1 MYTVY
6 KTVNLVNG
14 KFYILIEK
22 KMFPTLKQNFG
33 NTAFVF
39 PLTTILGMIFGAPVV
54 EIVYAA
60 LLLYITGVFFLIA
73 DDIVEPP
80 YALPVLPLYTAKE
93 MQQID
98 RFVNTKRIRVEINLR
113 DLQQH

>member
-1 MYTVY
+1 MSA
-6 KTVNLVNG
+6 
-14 KFYILIEK
+14 
-22 KMFPTLKQNFG
+22 TLKQNFG
-33 NTAFVF
+33 NIAFVF

-73 DDIVEPP
+73 DDIVEPL
-80 YALPVLPLYTAKE
+80 YALPVLPRYTEEE

-98 RFVNTKRIRVEINLR
+98 WIVNTNKIRSEINLP
-113 DLQQH
+113 DLQHH

>member
-1 MYTVY
+1 MSA
-6 KTVNLVNG
+6 
-14 KFYILIEK
+14 
-22 KMFPTLKQNFG
+22 TLKQNFG
-33 NTAFVF
+33 NIAFVF

-80 YALPVLPLYTAKE
+80 YALPVLPLFSEEE
-93 MQQID
+93 MQLID
-98 RFVNTKRIRVEINLR
+98 WFVNTNKIRSEINLP

>member
-1 MYTVY
+1 MSA
-6 KTVNLVNG
+6 
-14 KFYILIEK
+14 
-22 KMFPTLKQNFG
+22 TLKQNFG
-33 NTAFVF
+33 NIAFVF

-73 DDIVEPP
+73 DDIVEPL
-80 YALPVLPLYTAKE
+80 YALPVLPLFSEEE

-98 RFVNTKRIRVEINLR
+98 WFVNTNKIRSEINLP

>member
-1 MYTVY
+1 MSA
-6 KTVNLVNG
+6 
-14 KFYILIEK
+14 
-22 KMFPTLKQNFG
+22 TLKQNFG
-33 NTAFVF
+33 NIAFVF

-73 DDIVEPP
+73 DDIVGPL
-80 YALPVLPLYTAKE
+80 YALPVLPLFSEEE

-98 RFVNTKRIRVEINLR
+98 WFVNTNKIRSEINLP

>member
-1 MYTVY
+1 MSA
-6 KTVNLVNG
+6 
-14 KFYILIEK
+14 
-22 KMFPTLKQNFG
+22 TLKQNLG
-33 NTAFVF
+33 NIAFVF

-73 DDIVEPP
+73 DDIVEPL
-80 YALPVLPLYTAKE
+80 YALPVLPRYTEEE

-98 RFVNTKRIRVEINLR
+98 WFVNTNKIRIQINLR
-113 DLQQH
+113 ALQQH